1 MCIHDPAAR
10 TPSQVCVGGEP
21 AAQVE
26 HLSVRLTTY
35 ISADTQTPRQAVQ
48 LFTLARGFVRH
59 PTVRRGCLSRR
70 RPDSKPDTRRRDQ
83 GTSSDKRALEPHTAR
98 RVGFVKEKSSCGLF
112 RTLLTDITA
121 THLRPWL
128 LTFICF
134 PPFADYSEERTSAKG
149 VTKHSRPRSRL
160 RPRDAL
166 LPALLISN
174 SLPERDRQ
182 LQQNHVSG
190 DVNHTPL
197 RNLPSFQVHLVLPCS
212 SPHRTPSIRVS

>member
-1 MCIHDPAAR
+1 MVILLYVHP
-10 TPSQVCVGGEP
+10 CVSMIPPLERLVRC
-21 AAQVE
+21 ALVESLQVE

-48 LFTLARGFVRH
+48 LFTLARGFVRR

-98 RVGFVKEKSSCGLF
+98 RVGFVKEKSSCG
-112 RTLLTDITA
+112 TDITA

-134 PPFADYSEERTSAKG
+134 PPFDKRIAAYSEERTSAKG

-190 DVNHTPL
+190 DVNHT
-197 RNLPSFQVHLVLPCS
+197 SFQVHLVLPCS